1 MTNPALPRDVPGL
14 ESGLAARSHVRPMSA
29 APAPLVELHR
39 LGQSIWFDY
48 IRRDL
53 LDTGALQRMA
63 GRDCLMGVTSNPAI
77 FEKAIATGAEYRADL
92 ASMRELCAR
101 DPKRAYERL
110 AIADIQRACDQLE
123 GVHAST
129 GGRDG
134 YVSLEVSPKLAHD
147 TAGTLE
153 EARRLWSEVARAN
166 LMIKVPATPA
176 GVPAIRALIAD
187 GVHVNVTLL
196 FSVDAYLAVAD
207 AYMSGLE
214 ERAARSGTIDATSS
228 VASFFVSRVDS
239 ALDPRLDALAGDPAR
254 AATAA
259 GLRGKIAIANAKR
272 AYQAY
277 LGICASPRW
286 QALAARGARP
296 QRLLWASTGTKD
308 ARYSDVLYVE
318 ELIGPDTVNT
328 VPPSTLDAF
337 REHGRARAT
346 LVEGVADAQAQL
358 DQLALLG
365 LDLDAT
371 CAQLLAEGVK
381 LFDSAFD
388 KLLAAVAAQGK

>member
-1 MTNPALPRDVPGL
+1 MQTA
-14 ESGLAARSHVRPMSA
+14 S
-29 APAPLVELHR
+29 APLVELHR
-39 LGQSIWFDY
+39 LGQSIWFDF

-53 LDTGALQRMA
+53 LDSGELARMA
-63 GRDCLMGVTSNPAI
+63 ERDCLMGVTSNPAI
-77 FEKAIATGAEYRADL
+77 FEKAIASGREYRADL
-92 ASMRELCAR
+92 AAMKELCAR

-110 AIADIQRACDQLE
+110 AIADIQRACDQLAP
-123 GVHAST
+123 VHARS

-134 YVSLEVSPKLAHD
+134 YISLEVSPKLAHD

-166 LMIKVPATPA
+166 LMIKVPATKA
-176 GVPAIRALIAD
+176 GVPAIRALIAE

-214 ERAARSGTIDATSS
+214 ERAARGGRIDATSS

-239 ALDPRLDALAGDPAR
+239 ALDPRLDALASDPAR

-259 GLRGKIAIANAKR
+259 KLRGKIAIANAKR

-277 LGICASPRW
+277 LGLSASPRW
-286 QALAARGARP
+286 QVLAARGARA

-308 ARYSDVLYVE
+308 ARYSDVRYVE

-328 VPPSTLDAF
+328 VPPATLDAF
-337 REHGRARAT
+337 RDHGRARAS
-346 LVEGVADAQAQL
+346 LVEDAAEAQAQL

-365 LDLDAT
+365 LDLDAI
-371 CAQLLAEGVK
+371 CEQLLSEGVK
-381 LFDSAFD
+381 LFDTAFD
-388 KLLAAVAAQGK
+388 TLLAAVAAQGK